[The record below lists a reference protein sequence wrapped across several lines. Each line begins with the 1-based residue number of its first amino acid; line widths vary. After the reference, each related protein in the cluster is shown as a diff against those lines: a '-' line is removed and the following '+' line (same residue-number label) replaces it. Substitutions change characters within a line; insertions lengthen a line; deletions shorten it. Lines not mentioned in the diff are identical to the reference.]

1 MQAGVEKFK
10 TVSLVRK
17 DPKNPLRP
25 GFGTLG
31 TPIVVRANFFA
42 LKFPRGL
49 IIYDY
54 RVEFN
59 PTTDIGRLKGRILDL
74 LLASPQFTRF
84 KAIVAH
90 DRSERLIAARELPQP
105 LSVDIRFVEEG
116 ETQASAKAKTYTVK
130 VTKTGELNTDA
141 LHKHTDGDPAYVDK
155 DIGSLISALNLVV
168 QADASRKGARVGK
181 NRHFFEPS
189 VGSIGGGIEAWRGF
203 YASVRPV
210 WKSMMVNINVCMT
223 AFVESKNMATA
234 ISDFQKGS
242 RGAIPD
248 LGKMFGKSV
257 IRIKTLHLGYRKP
270 VRGIMDKK
278 PSQQTFPC
286 AELGGTVTVAEYFRR
301 KYPDH
306 PIKYPDLPLLDIGS
320 DKRPNYIPAEFC
332 EIVKGQPFRGR
343 LNDRQTSDMLRVA
356 CQNPQRNS
364 ELIRGEGFLNL
375 GLSTPHDTMKSFGI
389 TIDQQMTVVPARVL
403 PPPGISYA
411 GGRPPRVNDGSWNI
425 LDVKFHRGGNM
436 GRWAV
441 LIVREK
447 SRPGPWTGP
456 NDPQMWEFIN
466 RFAQKCRTVGMVL
479 SPERPAVVPT
489 QELDPP
495 GGRDPS
501 RTAAVAEIKRVL
513 TLLINANPRPSF
525 VLVLL
530 NNRDNYIYPGIK
542 RIGDVELGIHTVCM
556 QLDKASG
563 RGDANKQDQYFS
575 NVALKVNTKL
585 GGINHKLDANSMRWL
600 TEKRTMVVG
609 ADVTHPGPTSADG
622 TPSLAAVVA
631 SIDNDFVHF
640 PASMELQES
649 KKEMIEKFTEM
660 MVERLLL
667 WQQRNKGL
675 PERVLLFRDGVSEG
689 QFDLVLENELPQ
701 IQEAFRQVYESS
713 QNKGAKKPQLMICIC
728 GKRHHARFY
737 PTDSA
742 NATKNGNTKPGTIV
756 DKGVGDVY
764 RFDFYLQAH
773 AGLQGTVKAT
783 HYTVVYDEIGF
794 TADMLQQGTHTSSY
808 AYVRATKAVS
818 LCPPAYY
825 SDLACERGRLYL
837 NDLFNLGAEKTGA
850 IRGGKR
856 DKDAAKKQVFD
867 RCIAAWGTGIHP
879 NVKNSMFYI

>member
-1 MQAGVEKFK
+1 MSGRGERGRERGVPRGRGGAGGSSRGSSPSRGGLGPRGGSPAPRGGPSQRRGGGGFQGPYLPRGGRGGGPAVPEPTVQAPPEGPANLDPRISSMQAGVEKFK

-375 GLSTPHDTMKSFGI
+375 AL
-389 TIDQQMTVVPARVL
+389 
-403 PPPGISYA
+403 
-411 GGRPPRVNDGSWNI
+411 N
-425 LDVKFHRGGNM
+425 
-436 GRWAV
+436 
-441 LIVREK
+441 
-447 SRPGPWTGP
+447 
-456 NDPQMWEFIN
+456 
-466 RFAQKCRTVGMVL
+466 
-479 SPERPAVVPT
+479 
-489 QELDPP
+489 
-495 GGRDPS
+495 
-501 RTAAVAEIKRVL
+501 AA
-513 TLLINANPRPSF
+513 
-525 VLVLL
+525 
-530 NNRDNYIYPGIK
+530 
-542 RIGDVELGIHTVCM
+542 
-556 QLDKASG
+556 
-563 RGDANKQDQYFS
+563 
-575 NVALKVNTKL
+575 
-585 GGINHKLDANSMRWL
+585 
-600 TEKRTMVVG
+600 
-609 ADVTHPGPTSADG
+609 
-622 TPSLAAVVA
+622 
-631 SIDNDFVHF
+631 
-640 PASMELQES
+640 
-649 KKEMIEKFTEM
+649 
-660 MVERLLL
+660 
-667 WQQRNKGL
+667 
-675 PERVLLFRDGVSEG
+675 
-689 QFDLVLENELPQ
+689 
-701 IQEAFRQVYESS
+701 
-713 QNKGAKKPQLMICIC
+713 
-728 GKRHHARFY
+728 
-737 PTDSA
+737 
-742 NATKNGNTKPGTIV
+742 
-756 DKGVGDVY
+756 
-764 RFDFYLQAH
+764 
-773 AGLQGTVKAT
+773 
-783 HYTVVYDEIGF
+783 
-794 TADMLQQGTHTSSY
+794 
-808 AYVRATKAVS
+808 
-818 LCPPAYY
+818 
-825 SDLACERGRLYL
+825 
-837 NDLFNLGAEKTGA
+837 
-850 IRGGKR
+850 
-856 DKDAAKKQVFD
+856 
-867 RCIAAWGTGIHP
+867 
-879 NVKNSMFYI
+879 